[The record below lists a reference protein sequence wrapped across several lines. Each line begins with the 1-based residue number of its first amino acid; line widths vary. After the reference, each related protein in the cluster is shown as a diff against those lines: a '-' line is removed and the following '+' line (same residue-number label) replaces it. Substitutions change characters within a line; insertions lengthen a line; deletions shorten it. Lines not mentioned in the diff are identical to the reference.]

1 MITIFTRKELLVTF
15 DMKRQSD
22 VRDILSANG
31 VKYAVK
37 VTNLQNA
44 AFLGSSR
51 ARSGSFGMNTNL
63 SYEYKIYV
71 RKKDYDYAVSLIR

>member
-15 DMKRQSD
+15 DMKRQND

-37 VTNLQNA
+37 VTDRQNA
-44 AFLGSSR
+44 AILGSGR
-51 ARSGSFGMNTNL
+51 ARTGSFGMDPNL

-71 RKKDYDYAVSLIR
+71 HKKDYDYAMSLIR